1 MAQKPYQSCLI
12 PYEKEIV
19 ALRRNKPPM
28 SYAQIAELLMEKY
41 SLSIQPPAIF
51 KFVKVRSKGYRT
63 CKYAWGIEPANNQTG
78 TPSLQK
84 QTASKPKVSAVENKP
99 KPKAS
104 SFDPSKVKITEY
116 STTWNLSRPNTEEE
130 REAYRQYLR
139 EEKRKLEQ
147 Q

>member
-19 ALRRNKPPM
+19 ALRRKKPPM

-41 SLSIQPPAIF
+41 KLSIQAPAIF

-63 CKYAWGIEPANNQTG
+63 CKYAWGIELTNNPSG
-78 TPSLQK
+78 TPQK
-84 QTASKPKVSAVENKP
+84 QTASKPRISSAENKQ
-99 KPKAS
+99 KSKAS

-116 STTWNLSRPNTEEE
+116 SATWNLNRPNTEEE

-139 EEKRKLEQ
+139 EEKLKQ
-147 Q
+147 Y